1 LSITFPM
8 VRNAVKPLD
17 LSEIRG
23 GVRNMGILRYVGN
36 ETDEEQFL
44 VSFQKLQKS
53 FFINCNDIFKCLFP
67 SI

>member
-23 GVRNMGILRYVGN
+23 GVRNMGILRYR
-36 ETDEEQFL
+36 Q
-44 VSFQKLQKS
+44 
-53 FFINCNDIFKCLFP
+53 KCLKSLSCLRKHLMYTALYFLDGC
-67 SI
+67 